1 MQVNLK
7 REFYGVHV
15 LTTEIQQAIATIR
28 ESIAAVIFGQEEIIT
43 ETMATLFTGGHI
55 LTTGAPGLAKTTLV
69 KAFAAVLGL
78 EFRRIQFT
86 PDLLP
91 SDITGS
97 EILTIDQESG
107 KRYFEFVKGPVFTNL
122 LLADEIN
129 RASPRTQSAL
139 LEAMQERTVTA
150 AGRKYELPEPFMVF
164 ATRNPYEAEGTFA
177 LPEAQIDRFLSHALI
192 TYPDLQAETR
202 LLKAYS
208 HNKHHTETDNLP
220 QNSVSAATLRDIIAA
235 SAKVAI
241 AEELIGAITELVRST
256 RPNDPL
262 CPATLRPNIIYGA
275 SPRAGL
281 SLIALSKSLALLQ
294 GDTEVRWQHVVR
306 MAKPAL
312 RHRLRLSSAASRAAL
327 DEDSIITALLDHLVQ
342 RDKALAQGS

>member
-1 MQVNLK
+1 MSTDIQHAITTLK
-7 REFYGVHV
+7 EH
-15 LTTEIQQAIATIR
+15 IAT
-28 ESIAAVIFGQEEIIT
+28 VIFGQEEIVI

-69 KAFAAVLGL
+69 KAFATALGL
-78 EFRRIQFT
+78 EFRRVQFT

-97 EILTIDQESG
+97 EILTLDQESG

-139 LEAMQERTVTA
+139 LEAMQERTVTT
-150 AGRKYELPEPFMVF
+150 AGHKYELPDPFMVF
-164 ATRNPYEAEGTFA
+164 ATRNPYESEGTFN

-192 TYPDLQAETR
+192 TYPDIDAETK
-202 LLKAYS
+202 LLKQHSDCDAR
-208 HNKHHTETDNLP
+208 HDTDNIP
-220 QNSVSAATLRDIIAA
+220 ASSVSADTLRDIIAA
-235 SAKVAI
+235 SVRVPI
-241 AEELIGAITELVRST
+241 ADALIEAVTELVRST
-256 RPNDPL
+256 RPADPL
-262 CPATLRPNIIYGA
+262 CPAALRPNIIYGA

-281 SLIALSKSLALLQ
+281 SLIALAKSLALLQ
-294 GDTEVRWQHVVR
+294 NDGEVRWQHIAR

-312 RHRLRLSSAASRAAL
+312 RHRLRLSAAAARAEMDADIL
-327 DEDSIITALLDHLVQ
+327 INTLLDQLIH
-342 RDKALAQGS
+342 RNHKLAAGQS

>member
-1 MQVNLK
+1 MS
-7 REFYGVHV
+7 
-15 LTTEIQQAIATIR
+15 TDIQQAITALRTRIAT
-28 ESIAAVIFGQEEIIT
+28 VIFGQEEVVI

-69 KAFAAVLGL
+69 KAFAAALGL
-78 EFRRIQFT
+78 EFRRVQFT

-97 EILTIDQESG
+97 EILSLDQESG

-150 AGRKYELPEPFMVF
+150 AGRKYELPDPFMVF
-164 ATRNPYEAEGTFA
+164 ATRNPYESEGTFN
-177 LPEAQIDRFLSHALI
+177 LPEAQIDRFMSHALI
-192 TYPDLQAETR
+192 TYPDLEAETK
-202 LLKAYS
+202 LLKEHRHLS
-208 HNKHHTETDNLP
+208 SEGDSMP
-220 QNSVSAATLRDIIAA
+220 DSCVSADTLRAIIAA
-235 SAKVAI
+235 SARVSI
-241 AEELIGAITELVRST
+241 ADELITAVTELVRST
-256 RPNDPL
+256 RPADPL
-262 CPATLRPNIIYGA
+262 CPTALRANIIYGA

-281 SLIALSKSLALLQ
+281 SLIALAKSLALLHND
-294 GDTEVRWQHVVR
+294 GEVRWRHIAR

-312 RHRLRLSSAASRAAL
+312 RHRLKLSSAATRAEMSADTL
-327 DEDSIITALLDHLVQ
+327 IAALLDHLVQ
-342 RDKALAQGS
+342 RHQHLAAGTSSDYHQTA

>member
-1 MQVNLK
+1 MS
-7 REFYGVHV
+7 
-15 LTTEIQQAIATIR
+15 TDIQQAIAALK
-28 ESIAAVIFGQEEIIT
+28 EHIATVVFGQEDIIT

-69 KAFAAVLGL
+69 KAFATALGL
-78 EFRRIQFT
+78 EFRRVQFT

-107 KRYFEFVKGPVFTNL
+107 KRYFEFVKGPVFTNM

-139 LEAMQERTVTA
+139 LEAMQERTVTT
-150 AGRKYELPEPFMVF
+150 AGRKYELPDPFMVF
-164 ATRNPYEAEGTFA
+164 ATRNPYESEGTFN

-192 TYPDLQAETR
+192 TYPDIDAETK
-202 LLKAYS
+202 LLKEHS
-208 HNKHHTETDNLP
+208 HTQHDAESMP
-220 QNSVSAATLRDIIAA
+220 ASSISADTLRDIIAA
-235 SAKVAI
+235 SARVPI
-241 AEELIGAITELVRST
+241 ADELITAITELVRST
-256 RPNDPL
+256 RPADPL
-262 CPATLRPNIIYGA
+262 CPSALRPNIIYGA

-294 GDTEVRWQHVVR
+294 NDDEVRWQHVAR

-312 RHRLRLSSAASRAAL
+312 RHRLKLSSAAARAEMSA
-327 DEDSIITALLDHLVQ
+327 DSLIDALLEHLTQ
-342 RDKALAQGS
+342 QHKKLAEGRG

>member
-1 MQVNLK
+1 MST
-7 REFYGVHV
+7 G
-15 LTTEIQQAIATIR
+15 IQQAIAALKER
-28 ESIAAVIFGQEEIIT
+28 IATVIFGQKEIVV

-69 KAFAAVLGL
+69 KAFATALGL
-78 EFRRIQFT
+78 EFRRVQFT

-97 EILTIDQESG
+97 EILTLDQESG

-139 LEAMQERTVTA
+139 LEAMQERTVTT

-164 ATRNPYEAEGTFA
+164 ATRNPYESEGTFN

-192 TYPDLQAETR
+192 TYPDIDAETK
-202 LLKAYS
+202 LLKA
-208 HNKHHTETDNLP
+208 HNSYNANPDHDDMQP
-220 QNSVSAATLRDIIAA
+220 SCVSASTLRSIIAA
-235 SAKVAI
+235 SARVPI
-241 AEELIGAITELVRST
+241 ADALIEAITELVRAT
-256 RPNDPL
+256 RPRDPL
-262 CPATLRPNIIYGA
+262 CPPELRSHIIYGA

-294 GDTEVRWQHVVR
+294 DEGEVRWQHVVR

-312 RHRLRLSSAASRAAL
+312 RHRLKLSSAATRAKMDADTL
-327 DEDSIITALLDHLVQ
+327 VEDLLAQLVQ
-342 RDKALAQGS
+342 RNHRLATGSN

>member
-1 MQVNLK
+1 M
-7 REFYGVHV
+7 RTGEV
-15 LTTEIQQAIATIR
+15 LTTDIQQAIAALR
-28 ESIAAVIFGQEEIIT
+28 ERIASVIFGQEEIVV

-69 KAFAAVLGL
+69 KAFATALGL
-78 EFRRIQFT
+78 EFRRVQFT

-97 EILTIDQESG
+97 EILTLDQESG

-139 LEAMQERTVTA
+139 LEAMQECTVTA
-150 AGRKYELPEPFMVF
+150 AGRKYELPDPFMVF
-164 ATRNPYEAEGTFA
+164 PTRNPYESEGTFN
-177 LPEAQIDRFLSHALI
+177 LPEAQLDRFLSHALI
-192 TYPDLQAETR
+192 TYPDLDAETK
-202 LLKAYS
+202 LLRTHSDCKPRHDRVDPPPS
-208 HNKHHTETDNLP
+208 SI
-220 QNSVSAATLRDIIAA
+220 SVSTLRDIIAA
-235 SAKVAI
+235 SARVPI
-241 AEELIGAITELVRST
+241 AEALIEAITELVRST
-256 RPNDPL
+256 RPADPL
-262 CPATLRPNIIYGA
+262 CPPALRPNIIYGA

-294 GDTEVRWQHVVR
+294 NEHEVRWQHVAR

-312 RHRLRLSSAASRAAL
+312 RHRLKLIAASARAEMDADAL
-327 DEDSIITALLDHLVQ
+327 VDALLAQLVQ
-342 RDKALAQGS
+342 RNHRLAAGLS

>member
-1 MQVNLK
+1 MS
-7 REFYGVHV
+7 
-15 LTTEIQQAIATIR
+15 TDIQQAITALRERIAT
-28 ESIAAVIFGQEEIIT
+28 VIFGQEEVVV

-69 KAFAAVLGL
+69 KAFAAALGL
-78 EFRRIQFT
+78 EFRRVQFT

-97 EILTIDQESG
+97 EILTLDQESG

-150 AGRKYELPEPFMVF
+150 AGHRYELPDPFMVF
-164 ATRNPYEAEGTFA
+164 ATRNPYEAEGTFN

-192 TYPDLQAETR
+192 TYPDLAAETK
-202 LLKAYS
+202 LLKQHSDCNAR
-208 HNKHHTETDNLP
+208 HDNDDM
-220 QNSVSAATLRDIIAA
+220 QASSISAATLRDIIAA
-235 SAKVAI
+235 SARMPI
-241 AEELIGAITELVRST
+241 ADELIEAITELVRST
-256 RPNDPL
+256 RPADPL
-262 CPATLRPNIIYGA
+262 CPTALRPNIIYGA

-294 GDTEVRWQHVVR
+294 NDGEVRWQHIAR
-306 MAKPAL
+306 MATPAL
-312 RHRLRLSSAASRAAL
+312 RHRLKLSSAATRAELNADKLVAAL
-327 DEDSIITALLDHLVQ
+327 LAQLVQ
-342 RDKALAQGS
+342 RNQKLAAGLS

>member
-1 MQVNLK
+1 MGADMQ
-7 REFYGVHV
+7 R
-15 LTTEIQQAIATIR
+15 AIARLR
-28 ESIAAVIFGQEEIIT
+28 EHVAAVIFGQEEIVV

-69 KAFAAVLGL
+69 KAFAAALGL
-78 EFRRIQFT
+78 QFRRVQFT

-97 EILTIDQESG
+97 EILSLDQESG

-150 AGRKYELPEPFMVF
+150 AGHRYELPDPFMVF
-164 ATRNPYEAEGTFA
+164 ATRNPYESEGTFN

-192 TYPDLQAETR
+192 TYPALDAETK
-202 LLKAYS
+202 LLKAHSDGNAS
-208 HNKHHTETDNLP
+208 HARDTVPPSDI
-220 QNSVSAATLRDIIAA
+220 SVEALRDIIAA
-235 SAKVAI
+235 SARVPI
-241 AEELIGAITELVRST
+241 ADELIEAITELVRAT
-256 RPNDPL
+256 RPCDPL
-262 CPATLRPNIIYGA
+262 CPAALRANIIYGA

-281 SLIALSKSLALLQ
+281 SLIALAKALALLH
-294 GDTEVRWQHVVR
+294 DDDEVRWRHIER

-312 RHRLRLSSAASRAAL
+312 RHRLKLSTAATRAEL
-327 DEDSIITALLDHLVQ
+327 DADKLIDALLTQLRQ
-342 RDKALAQGS
+342 RHQRLATGLS

>member
-1 MQVNLK
+1 MNTDI
-7 REFYGVHV
+7 E
-15 LTTEIQQAIATIR
+15 QAIAALK
-28 ESIAAVIFGQEEIIT
+28 EYIATVIFGQEEIVV

-69 KAFAAVLGL
+69 KAFAAALGL
-78 EFRRIQFT
+78 QFRRVQFT

-97 EILTIDQESG
+97 EILSLDQESG

-150 AGRKYELPEPFMVF
+150 AGRKYELPDPFMVF
-164 ATRNPYEAEGTFA
+164 ATRNPYEAEGTFN

-192 TYPDLQAETR
+192 TYPDLEAETK
-202 LLKAYS
+202 LLKRHS
-208 HNKHHTETDNLP
+208 HGGRDIDTMP
-220 QNSVSAATLRDIIAA
+220 ASCISADTLRAIIAA
-235 SAKVAI
+235 SARVPI
-241 AEELIGAITELVRST
+241 ADALIEAVTELVRAT
-256 RPNDPL
+256 RPADPL
-262 CPATLRPNIIYGA
+262 CPAALRPNIIYGA

-281 SLIALSKSLALLQ
+281 SLIALAKSLALLHNE
-294 GDTEVRWQHVVR
+294 DEVRWRHIAR

-312 RHRLRLSSAASRAAL
+312 RHRLKLSSAASRAEMSADTL
-327 DEDSIITALLDHLVQ
+327 VATLLDHLVQ
-342 RDKALAQGS
+342 RNKHLAAGKGHADHQTA